1 MKEKNKVGDR
11 HIGEEGT
18 RRQEKKEQKRG
29 EKALFRQ
36 PDNLPSQ
43 EHIYG
48 CPPHSINLLIVRT
61 EPVVLASLSIS
72 HYLSRRGVL
81 PAHTSAGLDKQSLIA
96 IHQLLPTLP
105 YTHEPSVENTLNILR
120 SDHICWI

>member
-1 MKEKNKVGDR
+1 MKKKTVEDRNNREYGSWRREKRETKGA
-11 HIGEEGT
+11 
-18 RRQEKKEQKRG
+18 

-36 PDNLPSQ
+36 PNNLPSQ

-48 CPPHSINLLIVRT
+48 CPPHSIKLLIVRT

-81 PAHTSAGLDKQSLIA
+81 PAHTSAGLDKQTLIA
-96 IHQLLPTLP
+96 IHQLLPDNP
-105 YTHEPSVENTLNILR
+105 DPWV
-120 SDHICWI
+120 